1 MVRHVPAAKPAAA
14 PRQHGPGRPKDL
26 GKRAAVLDAARRLFI
41 EQGYER
47 VSMDQISSAAGVSKL
62 TVYSHFGDK
71 ATLFAQAIRAQ
82 CETLIPDELF
92 IADTGADLRQRLD
105 AIGHAFFQLITSP
118 EALATQRAMQD
129 LANADPRLSQ
139 LFWCAGPERVMTA
152 LSGLL
157 QVHIDRGDLDI
168 PPAALPRAAS
178 QLFSL
183 LKGEL
188 HARMT
193 CGVALPC
200 DQAEVDAHIAATV
213 DFFLRAYAPR

>member
-1 MVRHVPAAKPAAA
+1 MVRHVPVAKPAAA

-47 VSMDQISSAAGVSKL
+47 VSIDQISAAAGVSRL

-71 ATLFAQAIRAQ
+71 ATLFGAAIRAQ
-82 CETLIPDELF
+82 CEALIPDELF
-92 IADTGADLRQRLD
+92 IADTGTDLRERLD
-105 AIGHAFFQLITSP
+105 AIGHAFFALVTSP

-129 LANADPRLSQ
+129 LANADKHLSQ
-139 LFWCAGPERVMTA
+139 LFWCAGPERVMNA
-152 LSGLL
+152 LGGLL
-157 QVHIDRGDLDI
+157 RVHIERGDLDI
-168 PPAALPRAAS
+168 PEDALPRAAS

-200 DQAEVDAHIAATV
+200 NQTEVDAHIAATV

>member
-1 MVRHVPAAKPAAA
+1 MVRHAPVAKPAAA

-82 CETLIPDELF
+82 CETFIPDELF
-92 IADTGADLRQRLD
+92 IADTGADLRQRLE

-152 LSGLL
+152 LGGLL

-168 PPAALPRAAS
+168 PPAALSRASS

-200 DQAEVDAHIAATV
+200 DQAEVDAHIVATV